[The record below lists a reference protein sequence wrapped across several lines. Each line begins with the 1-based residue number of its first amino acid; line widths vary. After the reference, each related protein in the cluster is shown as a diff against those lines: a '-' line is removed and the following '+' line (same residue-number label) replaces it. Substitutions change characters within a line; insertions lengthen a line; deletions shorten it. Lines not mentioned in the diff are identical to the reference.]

1 MPSATVPS
9 ATVPRAN
16 LISER
21 QSVMAAQVTKVL

>member
-9 ATVPRAN
+9 ATVPSAN

-21 QSVMAAQVTKVL
+21 QSVMAAQVMKVL